1 MWHLDHIFCVVPS
14 CLDLRYQR
22 AEPRWETARWQTAC
36 CRQTQHNTAAVSLS
50 DGWAWYRCNPV
61 KAFWRITMSN
71 SKPCN
76 MHYNNKGILQTYFN
90 LAARQTGDWHDS
102 RSLLRSPPS
111 VITFPPSTHFL
122 AVCPSLSTSR
132 HWMSTR
138 PSITISLPFTPFH
151 CRHGDFF
158 SSPALIC
165 LLTPPSCQSVSAG
178 LTSLASYLMSQWCN
192 YRSRHFRNQIGFLG
206 HFTAIFF
213 FLLAADLHDLHVSW
227 WKKQI
232 ELFFVF
238 FTGGAARR
246 RLKVDVLT
254 FAQR

>member
-1 MWHLDHIFCVVPS
+1 MPS
-14 CLDLRYQR
+14 SLDLRYQR

-36 CRQTQHNTAAVSLS
+36 CRQTQHNTAVVSLS
-50 DGWAWYRCNPV
+50 DGWAWYRRNPV

-90 LAARQTGDWHDS
+90 LTARRTGYWHDS
-102 RSLLRSPPS
+102 RSLPRSPLS

-138 PSITISLPFTPFH
+138 PSITISLPFTPLH

-158 SSPALIC
+158 PSPALIC
-165 LLTPPSCQSVSAG
+165 LLTPPSTLL
-178 LTSLASYLMSQWCN
+178 LTPPSRLCGAHFPRLIFNVTMMQLQKQAFPQPNWLIGSFHSY
-192 YRSRHFRNQIGFLG
+192 
-206 HFTAIFF
+206 FF
-213 FLLAADLHDLHVSW
+213 FLTSRGLAWLACFMME
-227 WKKQI
+227 KQI
-232 ELFFVF
+232 ELFFCF
-238 FTGGAARR
+238 FFPRG
-246 RLKVDVLT
+246 VL
-254 FAQR
+254 QDGDSGLMY